1 MFNNCGKPLA
11 RARDAWASST
21 HQLAACG
28 IQHLIDPT
36 MLRRAA
42 IIARRRLHA
51 PAHALLP
58 RHATARSLYDEM
70 RHLTRA
76 GGDFT
81 IHNYAAVLED
91 LSEEATKVETELF
104 PLAALDFYT
113 RWNLEE
119 NVSDEE
125 IATLKTPERGGAQ
138 GDYRRGMR
146 RKIANA
152 VDCLRTHPN
161 SKRASIPIPFTD
173 SGSETIDWR
182 DQGQTK
188 CCRELYLYVE
198 EGKLSCTGVLRV
210 QNASI
215 FPKNIHVF
223 GALLRHCSAELGL
236 PLGVYTHVVASLC
249 HDRTATNC

>member
-1 MFNNCGKPLA
+1 
-11 RARDAWASST
+11 
-21 HQLAACG
+21 
-28 IQHLIDPT
+28 
-36 MLRRAA
+36 MLRSAA
-42 IIARRRLHA
+42 RVAKRSLHA

-58 RHATARSLYDEM
+58 RHKTARSLYDEM
-70 RHLTRA
+70 RSLTRA

-81 IHNYAAVLED
+81 IHNYCAVLED
-91 LSEEATKVETELF
+91 LSAEATTVETELF
-104 PLAALDFYT
+104 PVEALDFYT

-119 NVSDEE
+119 EITDEE
-125 IATLKTPERGGAQ
+125 IDAYKTPERGGAQ

-152 VDCLRTHPN
+152 VDCLRTHEN

-173 SGSETIDWR
+173 EGSSAIDWR

-215 FPKNIHVF
+215 FPKNIHFF
-223 GALLRHCSAELGL
+223 GALLRRCAAELGL

>member
-1 MFNNCGKPLA
+1 
-11 RARDAWASST
+11 
-21 HQLAACG
+21 
-28 IQHLIDPT
+28 

-42 IIARRRLHA
+42 SVVKRSLHA

-58 RHATARSLYDEM
+58 RHATARPLYDEM

-81 IHNYAAVLED
+81 VHNYVAVLED
-91 LSEEATKVETELF
+91 LSEEATTVETELF
-104 PLAALDFYT
+104 PREALDFYT

-119 NVSDEE
+119 AVSDEE
-125 IATLKTPERGGAQ
+125 IDAYKTPERGGAQ

-152 VDCLRTHPN
+152 VDCLRTHEN
-161 SKRASIPIPFTD
+161 SKAGLDTIPFTD

-188 CCRELYLYVE
+188 CCSELYLYVE
-198 EGKLSCTGVLRV
+198 EGRLSCTGVLRV

-215 FPKNIHVF
+215 FPEKYP
-223 GALLRHCSAELGL
+223 LLRRPAAAGRGGARSAARRLHARRRVAL
-236 PLGVYTHVVASLC
+236 PDRA
-249 HDRTATNC
+249 RTARVLLDSTRACVDVLFIAAIATGKCV

>member
-1 MFNNCGKPLA
+1 
-11 RARDAWASST
+11 
-21 HQLAACG
+21 
-28 IQHLIDPT
+28 

-42 IIARRRLHA
+42 SVLKRRLHA

-58 RHATARSLYDEM
+58 RHKTARSLYDEM

-91 LSEEATKVETELF
+91 LSEDATTVETELF
-104 PLAALDFYT
+104 PRAALDFYT

-119 NVSDEE
+119 KITDEE
-125 IATLKTPERGGAQ
+125 IDAYKTPERGGAQ

-152 VDCLRTHPN
+152 VDCLRTHSN

-215 FPKNIHVF
+215 FPKNMHFF
-223 GALLRHCSAELGL
+223 GALLRQVATELDL

>member
-1 MFNNCGKPLA
+1 
-11 RARDAWASST
+11 
-21 HQLAACG
+21 
-28 IQHLIDPT
+28 
-36 MLRRAA
+36 MLRSAA
-42 IIARRRLHA
+42 RVAKRSLHA

-58 RHATARSLYDEM
+58 RHKTARSLYDEM
-70 RHLTRA
+70 RSLTRA

-81 IHNYAAVLED
+81 IHNYCAVLED
-91 LSEEATKVETELF
+91 LSAEATTVETELF
-104 PLAALDFYT
+104 PVEALDFYT

-119 NVSDEE
+119 EITDEE
-125 IATLKTPERGGAQ
+125 IDAYKTPERGGAQ

-152 VDCLRTHPN
+152 VDCLRTHEN
-161 SKRASIPIPFTD
+161 SKRASIPIPFAD
-173 SGSETIDWR
+173 EGSSSVNWR

-215 FPKNIHVF
+215 FLPRTVNGTGHTGYGAFPKNIHFF
-223 GALLRHCSAELGL
+223 GALLRRCSAELGL

>member
-1 MFNNCGKPLA
+1 
-11 RARDAWASST
+11 
-21 HQLAACG
+21 
-28 IQHLIDPT
+28 
-36 MLRRAA
+36 MLLRAA
-42 IIARRRLHA
+42 RIARRRLHA

-58 RHATARSLYDEM
+58 RHKTARSLYDEM

-81 IHNYAAVLED
+81 VHNYVAVLED
-91 LSEEATKVETELF
+91 LSEEATTVETELF

-119 NVSDEE
+119 TITDEE
-125 IATLKTPERGGAQ
+125 IDAYKTPERGGAQ
-138 GDYRRGMR
+138 GDYRYGMG
-146 RKIANA
+146 RKIDNA
-152 VDCLRTHPN
+152 IDCLRTHQN

-182 DQGQTK
+182 DPGQTK

-198 EGKLSCTGVLRV
+198 EGRLSCTGVLRV

-215 FPKNIHVF
+215 FPKNIHFF
-223 GALLRHCSAELGL
+223 GALLRRCAAELDV

-249 HDRTATNC
+249 HDRSATNC

>member
-1 MFNNCGKPLA
+1 
-11 RARDAWASST
+11 
-21 HQLAACG
+21 
-28 IQHLIDPT
+28 

-58 RHATARSLYDEM
+58 RHKTARSLYDEM

-81 IHNYAAVLED
+81 IHNYVAVLED
-91 LSEEATKVETELF
+91 LSAEATTVETELF

-113 RWNLEE
+113 RWNLEDPIT
-119 NVSDEE
+119 DEE
-125 IATLKTPERGGAQ
+125 IDAYKTPERGGAQ
-138 GDYRRGMR
+138 GDYRIGMR
-146 RKIANA
+146 SKIANA

-182 DQGQTK
+182 D
-188 CCRELYLYVE
+188 
-198 EGKLSCTGVLRV
+198 
-210 QNASI
+210 
-215 FPKNIHVF
+215 
-223 GALLRHCSAELGL
+223 
-236 PLGVYTHVVASLC
+236 
-249 HDRTATNC
+249 